1 MARSEPRL
9 SRARRVCTFGALT
22 GAPATPDEGPMG
34 NVISLAEYRSLKERA
49 QRAQSRYA
57 AFYFDIASPFT
68 YLAAERVERLLPVV
82 SWRPVLSDALDPE
95 PGEEAAWACAERRAS
110 DLRLPL
116 IRPEKRVPRALGA
129 TRAAAFAAE
138 HGRAPA
144 FVLAASRLAYCGG
157 FDLTETDVI
166 AEAAAA
172 AGLPLEDCL
181 PPRTS
186 PARRRPARRGRARPL
201 AGRPPAARARRGRR
215 LFCGERRIAEAWSPP
230 PAPSAGAPDA
240 SVTIPG
246 WCRTG

>member
-1 MARSEPRL
+1 
-9 SRARRVCTFGALT
+9 
-22 GAPATPDEGPMG
+22 MG
-34 NVISLAEYRSLKERA
+34 NVISLAEYRSLKQRA

-57 AFYFDIASPFT
+57 AFYFDVSSPFT

-82 SWRPVLSDALDPE
+82 SWRPVLSDALESDPA
-95 PGEEAAWACAERRAS
+95 EEAAWACAERRAS

-116 IRPEKRVPRALGA
+116 IRPENNVPQALGA

-181 PPRTS
+181 
-186 PARRRPARRGRARPL
+186 RA
-201 AGRPPAARARRGRR
+201 AHTGRR
-215 LFCGERRIAEAWSPP
+215 DGSLRGVGEHVLSLGAHQLPALVVGRGVFCGERRIAEAV
-230 PAPSAGAPDA
+230 AA
-240 SVTIPG
+240 SRASDV
-246 WCRTG
+246 RRHA